1 MRFGIC
7 QSPDETQALAEA
19 GYDFIE
25 WPMSR
30 TVGEMDEEA
39 YRSLRDLARTLPI
52 APEAWNIM
60 LPKSIKVVGPDA
72 DLVGMQRYLE
82 TALFRAA
89 ELGGQVVVFG
99 SGGSRTVP
107 DAWPREEAVRQFDD
121 ACGVAGEI
129 AALNGITIAIEPLN
143 RGETNLINSV
153 SEAAGVAERVG
164 HPSVR
169 LLSDLYH
176 VTKEDEPFSDTGAA
190 ASTLVHVHI
199 AEPHSRAMPHPGEM
213 DSIYR
218 HYFSTLQRSGYDQRI
233 SIECSPQPTV
243 DEAAEGLKYL
253 RELWEATAVEV
264 PA

>member
-7 QSPDETQALAEA
+7 QSPDETQPLADA

-25 WPMSR
+25 WPMNR

-39 YRSLRDLARTLPI
+39 YQSLRDLARSLPI

-60 LPKSIKVVGPDA
+60 LPRSIKVVGPDA
-72 DLVGMQRYLE
+72 DHVGMKRYLE
-82 TALFRAA
+82 TALSRAA

-107 DAWPREEAVRQFDD
+107 DAWPREEAMRQVDD
-121 ACGVAGEI
+121 ACGVVGEV
-129 AALNGITIAIEPLN
+129 AALHGITIAIEPLN

-153 SEAAGVAERVG
+153 SEAVGVVDRVG
-164 HPSVR
+164 HPSVK

-176 VTKEDEPFSDTGAA
+176 VTKENEPFSDTGAA
-190 ASTLVHVHI
+190 APKLVHVHI
-199 AEPHSRAMPHPGEM
+199 AEPNSRAMPHPGEM
-213 DSIYR
+213 DSVYGQ
-218 HYFSTLQRSGYDQRI
+218 YFSMLQRSGYDQRI
-233 SIECSPQPTV
+233 SIECSPQPTL

-253 RELWEATAVEV
+253 RELWEDAAAEV

>member
-25 WPMSR
+25 WPVSR

-39 YRSLRDLARTLPI
+39 YQSLRGFARTLPI

-60 LPKSIKVVGPDA
+60 LPRSIKVVGPDA
-72 DLVGMQRYLE
+72 DHVGMKHYLE
-82 TALFRAA
+82 TALSRAA
-89 ELGGQVVVFG
+89 ELGGQVVVLG

-107 DAWPREEAVRQFDD
+107 DAWSPEEAMRQFDG
-121 ACGVAGEI
+121 ACGVVGEV

-153 SEAAGVAERVG
+153 SEAAGVVERVG
-164 HPSVR
+164 HPSVK

-190 ASTLVHVHI
+190 ASTLFHVHI
-199 AEPHSRAMPHPGEM
+199 AEPYSRAMPHPGEM
-213 DSIYR
+213 DSVYR
-218 HYFSTLQRSGYDQRI
+218 QYFSMLQQSGYDQRI

-243 DEAAEGLKYL
+243 DEAAEGLTYL
-253 RELWEATAVEV
+253 RGLWEDAAAQA